1 MLILF
6 RAVVFILGQT
16 WALTILRF
24 IRQAQDL
31 EDGKDISLADFY
43 QQIPFI
49 EAEYSN
55 GKTGVDVF
63 NKLSPPRCIKT
74 HLPYPLWK
82 RQLEEHPNLRIIQTI
97 RNPKDALVSYYHH
110 CRSDGQLG
118 GFHGTWDQFFEIFKE
133 GKLPWGDFFKHNAEW
148 YRFNTTRENSLIL
161 RFEEMKQDPRAHVVK
176 IAKFAGY
183 DLCDKTIDLIVEK
196 SSIQQVS
203 EKFRPIQESNAS
215 WNGTRSNFIRKGEV
229 GDWVNYFL
237 KEQSDYIDTKCKEYL
252 EPLGILF

>member
-1 MLILF
+1 M
-6 RAVVFILGQT
+6 
-16 WALTILRF
+16 TILQF

-49 EAEYSN
+49 EAEYFN
-55 GKTGVDVF
+55 GKTGVDTL

-82 RQLEEHPNLRIIQTI
+82 RQLEKHPNLRIIQTI

-110 CRSDGQLG
+110 YRSDGQLG
-118 GFHGTWDQFFEIFKE
+118 GFNGTWDQFFEIFKE
-133 GKLPWGDFFKHNAEW
+133 EKLPWGDFFKQNADW
-148 YRFNTTRENSLIL
+148 CKFNKNREHSLIL
-161 RFEEMKQDPRAHVVK
+161 RFEEMKQDPRGHVIK
-176 IAKFAGY
+176 IAKFTGY

-203 EKFRPIQESNAS
+203 EKFRPVQEGNAS
-215 WNGTRSNFIRKGEV
+215 WNSSRSNFIRKGQV
-229 GDWVNYFL
+229 GDFINFFS
-237 KEQSDYIDTKCKEYL
+237 KDQIDYIDRKNEQYL
-252 EPLGILF
+252 QPLGILF